1 VRWWFF
7 FVGRRNFA
15 VAIVVVVVCRCSCV
29 VVVLFV
35 VAPESVYVFLCNFGE
50 KTEGGGLGE
59 RIGRRVRRERSLL
72 MAAGVVAK
80 APAIMPGGVA
90 VTAAVSS
97 SVEGASTVTAAVVSE
112 VGIDEL
118 SCFRQLFLL
127 QLQSLRAWA
136 QSSFLK
142 TRRFSRVS
150 YGGGNGL
157 LKGEQT
163 LFYLIQRLL
172 CLCKRDRPRRYK
184 VCDCCDKESES
195 CSQVSG
201 GNSCVHS
208 GDEVFAG
215 HLFATDFVTCATLNR
230 VWRSCFFG
238 FLGGYSIDPLLVGL
252 ALVSISLCE
261 VVFAL

>member
-1 VRWWFF
+1 
-7 FVGRRNFA
+7 
-15 VAIVVVVVCRCSCV
+15 
-29 VVVLFV
+29 
-35 VAPESVYVFLCNFGE
+35 
-50 KTEGGGLGE
+50 
-59 RIGRRVRRERSLL
+59 

-80 APAIMPGGVA
+80 APAIMPGGAA

>member
-1 VRWWFF
+1 MVFALLP
-7 FVGRRNFA
+7 RNCEA
-15 VAIVVVVVCRCSCV
+15 SAVVVFLRGKKEFRGGNCCCCCCCVV

-35 VAPESVYVFLCNFGE
+35 VAPESVYVFRCNIGE
-50 KTEGGGLGE
+50 GTEGGSLGKG
-59 RIGRRVRRERSLL
+59 IGRRVRRERSLL

-80 APAIMPGGVA
+80 APAIMPGGAA

-150 YGGGNGL
+150 HGGGNGL

-172 CLCKRDRPRRYK
+172 CLCKRDRPRRHK

-208 GDEVFAG
+208 GDKVFLQG
-215 HLFATDFVTCATLNR
+215 ICLQRTL
-230 VWRSCFFG
+230 
-238 FLGGYSIDPLLVGL
+238 
-252 ALVSISLCE
+252 
-261 VVFAL
+261 

>member
-1 VRWWFF
+1 
-7 FVGRRNFA
+7 
-15 VAIVVVVVCRCSCV
+15 
-29 VVVLFV
+29 
-35 VAPESVYVFLCNFGE
+35 
-50 KTEGGGLGE
+50 
-59 RIGRRVRRERSLL
+59 

-80 APAIMPGGVA
+80 APAIMPGGAA

-172 CLCKRDRPRRYK
+172 CLCKWDRPRRHK

-208 GDEVFAG
+208 GDEVFCRA
-215 HLFATDFVTCATLNR
+215 FVCNGR
-230 VWRSCFFG
+230 C
-238 FLGGYSIDPLLVGL
+238 D
-252 ALVSISLCE
+252 LCNIE
-261 VVFAL
+261 